1 LPYINPV
8 LDKRQSEMPEERVQ
22 TNDVAGNGFAPNAT
36 PPMRLGGVIAGTR
49 VLTPDGYRPIET
61 LQPGDPVRALL
72 GGGPMFV
79 PIVWIGSRNVILSR
93 VDRSN
98 LPVRIR
104 KDALADGVPSRDV
117 FMAPDHAIYLRGRL
131 FRCADLLNGRSIVLD
146 DRRRSRTKQ
155 YWGVVLPRH
164 NTLLADNMA
173 IESLLPMSAAIF
185 SDGTGNPPDLNALF
199 KASRQDR
206 ERVAI
211 SAEITSPPAL
221 V

>member
-1 LPYINPV
+1 
-8 LDKRQSEMPEERVQ
+8 
-22 TNDVAGNGFAPNAT
+22 
-36 PPMRLGGVIAGTR
+36 
-49 VLTPDGYRPIET
+49 
-61 LQPGDPVRALL
+61 
-72 GGGPMFV
+72 
-79 PIVWIGSRNVILSR
+79 
-93 VDRSN
+93 
-98 LPVRIR
+98 
-104 KDALADGVPSRDV
+104 
-117 FMAPDHAIYLRGRL
+117 
-131 FRCADLLNGRSIVLD
+131 
-146 DRRRSRTKQ
+146 
-155 YWGVVLPRH
+155 VVLPRH